1 MTGGN
6 ESTFALGSWLAR
18 KPDRKDRQQRALT
31 VVVSMLVVDVRI
43 VRMAMCQRR
52 MGVLMRVWL
61 APVPIEIMH
70 VLVMLVVHVAVCMR
84 HRLVGMQ
91 VLVAF
96 GQVQPHAGA
105 HQCCRQPEH
114 G

>member
-1 MTGGN
+1 M
-6 ESTFALGSWLAR
+6 
-18 KPDRKDRQQRALT
+18 

-43 VRMAMCQRR
+43 VRMAMCQRCVS
-52 MGVLMRVWL
+52 VLMRMRL
-61 APVPIEIMH
+61 TPVPIEIVH
-70 VLVMLVVHVAVCMR
+70 VLVVLVVHVAVCMR
-84 HRLVGMQ
+84 DRLVGMQ